1 VLKPL
6 KTASLDDL
14 YVAVGM
20 GNIGPRDVVHA
31 AYPELRQAPRAPR
44 MLPNLPPRPGT
55 RAGGRLDGGR
65 MPITGLVPGMAIH
78 YAGCC
83 HPVPGDPIT
92 GIINTGKGVT
102 IHTRDCQTLE
112 AFAATPE
119 RFIEVGWETA
129 GPRDGGGA
137 PFTGRISVIAANE
150 PGALA
155 SLTNA
160 VAKQDGTISNLKI
173 VNRQQ
178 DFIEILVD
186 ADVRD
191 LLHLSKVIAGLRSA
205 AGIKSVERARG

>member
-1 VLKPL
+1 
-6 KTASLDDL
+6 
-14 YVAVGM
+14 
-20 GNIGPRDVVHA
+20 
-31 AYPELRQAPRAPR
+31 
-44 MLPNLPPRPGT
+44 
-55 RAGGRLDGGR
+55 

-92 GIINTGKGVT
+92 GIITTGKGVT

-112 AFAATPE
+112 TFAATPE
-119 RFIEVGWETA
+119 RFIDVGWEA
-129 GPRDGGGA
+129 AALHDGRVGRDA
-137 PFTGRISVIAANE
+137 PFIGRISVIAGNE

-160 VAKQDGTISNLKI
+160 VAKQDGTVSNLKI

-191 LLHLSKVIAGLRSA
+191 LAHLSKVIAGLRGA